1 MSAPRLIV
9 RVHDPS
15 RTAVRLAL
23 VAVLVAVAGWA
34 LFAAGRTAAE
44 EDRRVARDAER
55 ARAEATILIRDLRE
69 RLAVAER
76 SGQVDR
82 QAHDEL
88 RQTLAGLNGEIL
100 QLREELAFYRGIVSP
115 SDARRGVRIHDLEI
129 DGVGEAWRYRLM
141 LIQAMQ
147 HDRQAQGSATLT
159 VFGTAAGVPTS
170 FEVNSENAA
179 YDFRYFQALDGDIL
193 LPQGFTPARIEV
205 VLQPRSERETAI
217 QQTFEWPGAVNVGG

>member
-15 RTAVRLAL
+15 RTAIRIAL
-23 VAVLVAVAGWA
+23 VVVLVIVAGWA
-34 LFAAGRTAAE
+34 VFAAGRAAAE
-44 EDRRVARDAER
+44 DDRRIARDSER
-55 ARAEATILIRDLRE
+55 AREEAAVVISDLRE
-69 RLAVAER
+69 RLAIAER

-88 RQTLAGLNGEIL
+88 RRTLDGLNGEIL

-115 SDARRGVRIHDLEI
+115 SDARRGVRIHDLEV

-147 HDRQAQGSATLT
+147 HDRQAQGTATLT
-159 VFGTAAGVPTS
+159 VFGTAAGEPAS
-170 FEVNSENAA
+170 FAVHPDGTA

-193 LPQGFTPARIEV
+193 LPQGFTPDRIEV

-217 QQTFEWPGAVNVGG
+217 QQTFDWPGAVNVGG